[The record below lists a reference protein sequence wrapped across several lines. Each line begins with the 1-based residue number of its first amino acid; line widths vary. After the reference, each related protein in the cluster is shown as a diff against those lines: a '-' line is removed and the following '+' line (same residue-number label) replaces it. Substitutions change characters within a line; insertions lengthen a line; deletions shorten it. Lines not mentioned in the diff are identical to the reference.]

1 MGLYSDDQVD
11 RIIVNSRRYLR
22 GGLMVMSLALL
33 LPRGWGIGGLSG
45 FMLISLG
52 LYGWWLRN
60 WRFDPGLWM
69 LAVFLTLTL
78 GTCWAYFEYLCL
90 QALFVPGPN
99 NVAQPITWDQ
109 IRFSVDSV
117 VALLLLSRVVRLTAS
132 IAVKNWQRT
141 HAREVRLFR
150 KPDFDPQTKPAA
162 EKSG

>member
-1 MGLYSDDQVD
+1 MASQSEWEQMRMGLYSDEQVD
-11 RIIVNSRRYLR
+11 RIITNSRRYLY

-33 LPRGWGIGGLSG
+33 LPLGWGIGGLSG

-90 QALFVPGPN
+90 QALFVPGPI

-132 IAVKNWQRT
+132 VAVKNWQRT
-141 HAREVRLFR
+141 RPTR
-150 KPDFDPQTKPAA
+150 
-162 EKSG
+162 S